1 MHGMDV
7 TRSTAGARRVP
18 WRGRR
23 APTFVYLRYIRL
35 DAWTH
40 VDNVLNVSNLGC
52 ALVISSLC
60 RYLGVI
66 THFSGG
72 GGSGAR
78 ASRSLTQSDV
88 RGAHIA
94 TIDLGS
100 SGGYRRENGM
110 LAACAFGMWHCDMH
124 HTLSRRPAHARERRL
139 KPRGSRPC
147 RRHTPPPP
155 QGVP

>member
-1 MHGMDV
+1 MD
-7 TRSTAGARRVP
+7 TC
-18 WRGRR
+18 
-23 APTFVYLRYIRL
+23 I
-35 DAWTH
+35 
-40 VDNVLNVSNLGC
+40 DNVLNVSNLGC

-124 HTLSRRPAHARERRL
+124 HTLSRRPAHAL
-139 KPRGSRPC
+139 
-147 RRHTPPPP
+147 
-155 QGVP
+155 